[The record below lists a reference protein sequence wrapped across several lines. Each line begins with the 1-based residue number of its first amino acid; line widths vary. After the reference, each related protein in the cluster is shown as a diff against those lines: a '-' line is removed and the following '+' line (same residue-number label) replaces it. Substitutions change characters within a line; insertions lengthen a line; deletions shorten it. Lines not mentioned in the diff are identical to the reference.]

1 MKKNILFKIGF
12 VGLLTSL
19 GYLFILPMFSVDAD
33 QTCCPEC
40 CSCNDTDCICTD
52 PPLPYCDYLED
63 PCGGD
68 AEEECETHSC
78 TLPACPD
85 QTTSQNTGFPI
96 TNLVSCDKGC
106 DETRYGNCYEIPPVT
121 PPVTPPTPS
130 CVDGDCTDV
139 KIEFL
144 PSSNKIN
151 NLNCESIVA
160 SGTQVNNPVPV
171 KATYSHA
178 INGDDLEAIY
188 FYMTLDGTTPPD
200 IKWVDETLG
209 TSGKAISNSSFGFM
223 IKKVN
228 GNWNQVY
235 VPYISTKNSWKNIG
249 KLTKDFT
256 IDGPTGLSMVV
267 IRDLNITQNG
277 KDVVANFKIEFLY
290 EESGISNYQKIAE
303 KKYDVFGMANDE
315 FGFTPYDNYTNEKIQ
330 NKLPYKANEIRF
342 FDHWKNT
349 EEWIVDLVKPSVENL
364 KEVVTDFTEIRVD
377 WITADAESSVKY
389 VVGNAFRSRDGIV
402 IKEPIEYPS
411 GSGNKYDLAFE
422 GEGDPTGLIGG
433 SNSIWEIANTS
444 VRSEYIDIGSNRGGS
459 IDFELTAFDIGC
471 NYVSS
476 SSTFNLGEW
485 IESKGG
491 LVFSRGGTN
500 IDVRL
505 LNSGIWSSNQWFEKY
520 GLKEEAVDLSTEL
533 LSGNIK
539 STSLLKELKH
549 ENSNKS
555 YRAVD
560 YNGIYRSDIYSHYI
574 EKYNKIDPNIITEIV
589 SNGNL
594 SGKLSNY
601 CPEGINCN
609 QKIYVEKRDGNMKV
623 ESNFSCDGKA
633 VFLING
639 DLEINPDITNA
650 NDYSACIFVVN
661 GDTYIKEGIDQST
674 TKIGFDTIEAYIVS
688 RGIIEIEK
696 ENKNI
701 NDIKDGVFVY
711 GGLVAFG
718 KEEGSQASIILKRE
732 LSLLDRHIYPVLNVI
747 HQPKYGKLIKQLFG
761 GEKFVF
767 KTELGLKP
775 L

>member
-1 MKKNILFKIGF
+1 MKKNTLYKIGF
-12 VGLLTSL
+12 VGLLISF
-19 GYLFILPMFSVDAD
+19 GYLFILPMFSVDAE

-40 CSCNDTDCICTD
+40 CSCNDTNCICTD
-52 PPLPYCDYLED
+52 PPLPYCDYLQD
-63 PCGGD
+63 PCGED
-68 AEEECETHSC
+68 PEPPCETHSC

-85 QTTSQNTGFPI
+85 QTTSQDTGYPI
-96 TNLVSCDKGC
+96 PKLVSCDKGC
-106 DETRYGNCYEIPPVT
+106 DEKKYGTCYEIPPEE
-121 PPVTPPTPS
+121 PPIPPIP
-130 CVDGDCTDV
+130 CVNGDCTDV

-144 PSSNKIN
+144 PDSNKVN
-151 NLNCESIVA
+151 ELNCQSLVA

-171 KATYSHA
+171 KATYSHS
-178 INGDDLEAIY
+178 IDSDDLETIY
-188 FYMTLDGTTPPD
+188 FYMTLDGTTPPN

-209 TSGKAISNSSFGFM
+209 TSGKALSNSSFGFM
-223 IKKVN
+223 LRKVD

-235 VPYISTKNSWKNIG
+235 LPYIATKNSWKNIG
-249 KLTKDFT
+249 KLTGDFT
-256 IDGPTGLSMVV
+256 IDGPTGLPMVV
-267 IRDLNITQNG
+267 IHDLSISQNDN
-277 KDVVANFKIEFLY
+277 DVIANFKIEFLY
-290 EESGISNYQKIAE
+290 EESGISNYQKIVE

-330 NKLPYKANEIRF
+330 NKLPYEENEIRF

-349 EEWIVDLVKPSVENL
+349 GEWIVDLVKPSVESL
-364 KEVVTDFTEIRVD
+364 KQVVTDFTEIRVD
-377 WITADAESSVKY
+377 WITEDAESSIKY

-402 IKEPIEYPS
+402 TQEPIEYPS
-411 GSGNKYDLAFE
+411 GSGNEFDLAFR
-422 GEGDPTGLIGG
+422 GQGDPTGYIGG
-433 SNSIWEIANTS
+433 SNSIWEVANTS
-444 VRSEYIDIGSNRGGS
+444 VRSESVDIGANRGGS
-459 IDFELTAFDIGC
+459 IDLELTAFDIGC
-471 NYVSS
+471 NYSS
-476 SSTFNLGEW
+476 LSDTFNLGEW

-505 LNSGIWSSNQWFEKY
+505 LNDGVWSSSQWFEKY
-520 GLKEEAVDLSTEL
+520 GLEEESVDLSTEL
-533 LSGNIK
+533 LAGAIK
-539 STSLLKELKH
+539 PTSLLKELRH

-560 YNGIYRSDIYSHYI
+560 YNGIYRSDIYAHYI
-574 EKYNKIDPNIITEIV
+574 EKYSKVDPNIITEIV

-594 SGKLSNY
+594 SGKLSDY
-601 CPEGINCN
+601 CPGGVNCD
-609 QKIYVEKRDGNMKV
+609 QKIYVEKREGNMNI

-639 DLEINPDITNA
+639 DLEINPDIMNS

-661 GDTYIKEGIDQST
+661 GDTYIKEGTDKST
-674 TKIGFDTIEAYIVS
+674 AQIGFDTIEAYIVS

-701 NDIKDGVFVY
+701 TDIKDGVFVY

-718 KEEGSQASIILKRE
+718 KEESSQSSIILKRE